1 MQTRFLFQIRNSNK
15 EKFLN
20 NVYIYHLFKSE
31 KRILIST
38 SYQEY
43 IGVNVEK
50 KKSFKI
56 TIILIT
62 KISS

>member
-50 KKSFKI
+50 KFIQNNNNSNNKNF
-56 TIILIT
+56 
-62 KISS
+62 